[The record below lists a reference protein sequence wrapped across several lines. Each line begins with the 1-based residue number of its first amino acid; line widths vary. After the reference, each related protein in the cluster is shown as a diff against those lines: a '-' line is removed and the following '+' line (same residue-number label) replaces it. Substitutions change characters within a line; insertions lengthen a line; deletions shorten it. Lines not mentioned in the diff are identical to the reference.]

1 MTPGQCIAAVISAL
15 ALIFAFPRF
24 YLYPLVFIALVPILW
39 VTHAAFCT
47 RRRAFFLGWLTG
59 FLFHLGTLWWLTRL
73 YATEIEYPW
82 LRVPGLVALAG
93 FEGIFYAVAFW
104 GWNALCASNWWIWPG
119 IWVLTEYARSVSSL
133 AFPWTVLANS
143 LAAQPFLL
151 QPAAYGGIW
160 LLDFGLASIA
170 AGITRLLQTRRIL
183 SSPAIIITGVVVLW
197 GMSGLLGMSHMDPSE
212 TAVIV
217 QPNALPEFKWQPG
230 GRGRVYADLKN
241 ITLEAVDSLSAED
254 ALVVWPETAL
264 PVVIRSGGG
273 VEYWLSRL
281 VDRIGV
287 PLITGALGTGEEHGE
302 SLYTNAAYL
311 VVPDSG
317 IVSRYDKL
325 HLVPFSEKMPFSR
338 HIPFLKEL
346 NLGQGDYAH
355 GDSVA
360 LFTIRDIRGGILI
373 CFEAIL
379 PALVRR
385 HIRAGAEVL
394 ITITNDSWFGDTGAP
409 EQHAAMAVIRS
420 VEYRRWLIRS
430 ANSGVSLIADPW
442 GRIIHRS
449 GLFRQEFLIGGY
461 APRSDI
467 TMYARYGD
475 WIVWVS
481 VILFILALILKYRN

>member
-1 MTPGQCIAAVISAL
+1 
-15 ALIFAFPRF
+15 
-24 YLYPLVFIALVPILW
+24 
-39 VTHAAFCT
+39 
-47 RRRAFFLGWLTG
+47 
-59 FLFHLGTLWWLTRL
+59 
-73 YATEIEYPW
+73 
-82 LRVPGLVALAG
+82 
-93 FEGIFYAVAFW
+93 
-104 GWNALCASNWWIWPG
+104 
-119 IWVLTEYARSVSSL
+119 
-133 AFPWTVLANS
+133 
-143 LAAQPFLL
+143 
-151 QPAAYGGIW
+151 
-160 LLDFGLASIA
+160 
-170 AGITRLLQTRRIL
+170 
-183 SSPAIIITGVVVLW
+183 
-197 GMSGLLGMSHMDPSE
+197 
-212 TAVIV
+212 
-217 QPNALPEFKWQPG
+217 
-230 GRGRVYADLKN
+230 
-241 ITLEAVDSLSAED
+241 
-254 ALVVWPETAL
+254 
-264 PVVIRSGGG
+264 VIRSGGG
-273 VEYWLSRL
+273 VEFWLSRL
-281 VDRIGV
+281 VDRIGI

-360 LFTIRDIRGGILI
+360 LFNIRDMRGGILI

-379 PALVRR
+379 PALVRK

-442 GRIIHRS
+442 GRITHRS
-449 GLFRQEFLIGGY
+449 GLFRQEFIIGEY
-461 APRSDI
+461 APRNDM
-467 TMYARYGD
+467 TWYARYGD

-481 VILFILALILKYRN
+481 IAFSIFALISRYWRQCENREFS